1 MKFEVGCEDGLMRIL
16 VTNDDGI
23 DSIGLHV
30 LARAICELDG
40 DHEVHVVAPDQ
51 EYSGA
56 GAAIGALHLI
66 QPEVRRAEIADCP
79 ADGIWKVSG
88 PPALCV
94 FFARLGAFGG
104 GFDLVVSG
112 INPGANVGRSVYHSG
127 TVGAALT
134 GRNGHISGIAISQAV
149 TGFGVE
155 GQGWDDAIAT
165 QHWDSAATVAA
176 RVAQSLLDDM
186 PVEPVVVNINVP
198 DLPLEAFGTWRH
210 AEVGDQPPRSMA
222 AATMKPIPGHQDAY
236 TVEMGWGDPETLAPE
251 TDGGVIE
258 RGDVAITYLT
268 RLAHHDRPD
277 LGSIGKALDNLLSS

>member
-1 MKFEVGCEDGLMRIL
+1 MRIL

-30 LARAICELDG
+30 LARSICELEG
-40 DHEVHVVAPDQ
+40 DHEVVVIAPDQ

-56 GAAIGALHLI
+56 GAAVGALHLI
-66 QPEVRRAEIADCP
+66 QPEVRRAHIGNCP
-79 ADGIWKVSG
+79 ADAIWKVSG

-104 GFDLVVSG
+104 PFDLVVSG
-112 INPGANVGRSVYHSG
+112 INPGANVGRAVYHSG

-134 GRNGHISGIAISQAV
+134 GRNGHISGIAVSQAV

-155 GQGWDDAIAT
+155 GQGWDDSIID
-165 QHWDSAATVAA
+165 QHWDSAA
-176 RVAQSLLDDM
+176 RVAQVVAQALVDDM
-186 PVEPVVVNINVP
+186 PVEPIVININVP
-198 DLPLEAFGTWRH
+198 DVPFDELGSWRF
-210 AEVGDQPPRSMA
+210 AQVGDQPPRSMA
-222 AATMKPIPGHQDAY
+222 EAVLKPIPGHEDAY
-236 TVEMGWGDPETLAPE
+236 TVEMGWGDTVELSPE

-268 RLAHHDRPD
+268 RLRHHDRHDVD
-277 LGSIGKALDNLLSS
+277 LVAKALDGLLG